1 MENLIKQIEA
11 AFADS
16 DAQSIS
22 NVPAYMEEA
31 RELFRTMQRAYFDAN
46 QAYRRKEISEYE
58 RYKAQE
64 EFYSTFS
71 KQFIS
76 DYDWGKDEQIARE
89 IKKVQATHEARNVRI
104 ATKMAKAGITSIDA
118 DDFTILYGKDFTGL
132 WIIDG
137 FQVKIQVI
145 WAGGYNIQKLHHRV
159 LVSVKQIK
167 TKVAA

>member
-16 DAQSIS
+16 DAQSIAD
-22 NVPAYMEEA
+22 VPRYVEEA
-31 RELFRTMQRAYFDAN
+31 RELYRTMETAYYDAKK
-46 QAYRRKEISEYE
+46 ACRRKEISEYE
-58 RYKAQE
+58 CNQKKKAL
-64 EFYSTFS
+64 YSTFS
-71 KQFIS
+71 NQFMN
-76 DYDWGKDEQIARE
+76 DCDWGKDEHIARE
-89 IKKVQATHEARNVRI
+89 IKRVEDTHEARNARI
-104 ATKMAKAGITSIDA
+104 AIKMAKAGITTIDA

-159 LVSVKQIK
+159 LVSVKPIK
-167 TKVAA
+167 IKKAA